1 MPRKMCIM
9 HKFLGIVIKG
19 AHHKGP
25 INKGAALRI
34 ETFFKSSCSEKN
46 RLDRTLIVNFRK
58 NFF

>member
-1 MPRKMCIM
+1 MCIM